1 MRQWRRCG
9 VRAPNGNPKRAAR
22 RLRAVLD
29 TNVVLSGLFS
39 RGTLTA
45 TLQDLWF
52 AQAFLLI
59 SSPALLRE
67 LAHVLTSPH
76 LQRRFPNAPDRLR
89 RFVQMAYRKAILTQ
103 DLYVTDRLTMD
114 PTDNKFLA
122 AALEGQADYIV
133 SRDPHLLT
141 LKHFHTIQIVEPPA
155 FVRAVR
161 QQQRNRE

>member
-1 MRQWRRCG
+1 
-9 VRAPNGNPKRAAR
+9 
-22 RLRAVLD
+22 VLD

-59 SSPALLRE
+59 SSPAILRE

-76 LQRRFPNAPDRLR
+76 LQRRLPTAPARLR
-89 RFVQMAYRKAILTQ
+89 RFVQMAYRKAIMTQ
-103 DLYVTDRLTMD
+103 DLYTTDRLTTD

-122 AALEGQADYIV
+122 AALEGQAEYIV
-133 SRDPHLLT
+133 SRDPHLLN
-141 LKHFHTIQIVEPPA
+141 LKHFHTIQLVEPPA
-155 FVRAVR
+155 FIRAVR
-161 QQQRNRE
+161 QQLRNKE

>member
-1 MRQWRRCG
+1 
-9 VRAPNGNPKRAAR
+9 
-22 RLRAVLD
+22 VLD

-59 SSPALLRE
+59 SSPAILRE

-76 LQRRFPNAPDRLR
+76 LQRRLPTAPARLR
-89 RFVQMAYRKAILTQ
+89 RFVQMAYRKAIMTQ
-103 DLYVTDRLTMD
+103 DLYTTDRLTTD

-122 AALEGQADYIV
+122 AALEGQAEYIV
-133 SRDPHLLT
+133 SRDPHLLN
-141 LKHFHTIQIVEPPA
+141 LKHFHTIQLVEPPA
-155 FVRAVR
+155 FIRAVR
-161 QQQRNRE
+161 QQRNRQ